1 MAPASPIAPMAP
13 TCRTNNAK
21 VVLIYAQPALIITLA
36 LNVMPLQR
44 SYIQIAVIRPVL
56 MELMKCQVQVE

>member
-13 TCRTNNAK
+13 TCRTSNAK
-21 VVLIYAQPALIITLA
+21 TVQIYAQPALTITLA